1 MPIYGWNS
9 LSAPLAYPLG
19 FEIPPPTPETY
30 TCFESEQTSMSPP
43 TLSAIETQILTPEPD
58 YPYTELFRSTFVNNC
73 TTSTWNVSIART
85 VLFYMATTGLS
96 GILNDLYPGLFP
108 NTGILCLR
116 RRTTYIDNVFS
127 QFYPM
132 YPAMSRELASRGIPT
147 PHLNLLSSNV
157 SQQESPVY
165 RVCSVAASICL
176 ASVLTL
182 RGS

>member
-9 LSAPLAYPLG
+9 LNAPLAYPLG
-19 FEIPPPTPETY
+19 FEIPPPTPETFV
-30 TCFESEQTSMSPP
+30 CFESLQTSMSPP

-58 YPYTELFRSTFVNNC
+58 YPYTEIFRNTFVNNC
-73 TTSTWNVSIART
+73 TNSNWNVSIART

-108 NTGILCLR
+108 DTGILCQR
-116 RRTTYIDNVFS
+116 KRTTVVDAALS
-127 QFYPM
+127 GLYPM
-132 YPAMSRELASRGIPT
+132 YPRMSAELASRGIPT

-165 RVCSVAASICL
+165 RVCSIATAICL
-176 ASVLTL
+176 SSVLTL